1 MIVYHSD
8 DVSTPI
14 GGGPIGET
22 SPPPPPPP
30 ADSPSSAPIGGAHS
44 RRVRW
49 APALGAV
56 LILATLLACDAGPDG
71 SCRAPTPC
79 GQNQGANP

>member
-8 DVSTPI
+8 DETTPI
-14 GGGPIGET
+14 GGGPIGES

-30 ADSPSSAPIGGAHS
+30 ADSPSSAPISGRSHRA
-44 RRVRW
+44 RW
-49 APALGAV
+49 ATALGAV

-79 GQNQGANP
+79 GQNQGVNP